1 MKTRILVTLVAA
13 LLVASATGFAAEPEG
28 WKFEITPYAWLA
40 GLEGDGTI
48 NGQDFDFDK
57 SFSDIVDAV
66 DVGGSLLG
74 IAQYNRFILWGRVD
88 FFSLDTDEMD
98 LEDQPAGGRLET
110 DLLLTECAAGYQV
123 DGWMEGQTFD
133 ILLGVR
139 SLTIE
144 NELTVY
150 GRGTVSTDDRP
161 EEWEKETRVDGLLI
175 LRPSIPLFPSK
186 IDGLRLNATLAI
198 GAGDSDLV
206 YEMNPEIQYQITDH
220 VAARLGY
227 RTVGYK
233 LKGDDNED
241 NELNFNLAGLIVGLG
256 VTF

>member
-1 MKTRILVTLVAA
+1 MKTKILVTLVAA
-13 LLVASATGFAAEPEG
+13 LLVASATGFAAEPTG
-28 WKFEITPYAWLA
+28 WKFELTPYLWAA

-74 IAQYNRFILWGRVD
+74 IAQYNRFILWGRAD

-110 DLLLTECAAGYQV
+110 DLLLAEFAAGYQV

-133 ILLGVR
+133 ILAGVR
-139 SLTIE
+139 TLTIE

-150 GRGTVSTDDRP
+150 GRGTVGTDDRP
-161 EEWEKETRVDGLLI
+161 EQWEKETRVDGLLI

-206 YEMNPEIQYQITDH
+206 YEMNPEIQYQITENI
-220 VAARLGY
+220 AARLGY

-233 LKGDDNED
+233 LVGDDNED